1 MSFPSFPSL
10 SEYVLAGAF
19 GVLGDFDEDPEFDL
33 DGVEEEACPELLLA
47 DLLPEFEDLE
57 SELGLLPDLE
67 EPESRETSALRS
79 Q

>member
-1 MSFPSFPSL
+1 M
-10 SEYVLAGAF
+10 AGAF

-67 EPESRETSALRS
+67 EPESHETSALRS